1 MENILNIRCYEDEYK
16 LEKYRLLQILK
27 KEAERKL
34 KSVSLYFSHNAF
46 LTPIKKNVI
55 GFLDNINDLKFLLY
69 TLDMPM

>member
-34 KSVSLYFSHNAF
+34 KSVSLYFSHFSSHDVSHSISIINSISML
-46 LTPIKKNVI
+46 LTKEQLEK
-55 GFLDNINDLKFLLY
+55 
-69 TLDMPM
+69 